1 MHDPIFRSAMTNVEA
16 LLRAAA
22 RAGEAGDAGAVSAEL
37 VRAALTLGV
46 QIGSLQARYAGS
58 YDSTPQAKVIQKAL
72 RGLQTTAVKA
82 FARVEE
88 VSDQAGL
95 PQIEE
100 PIGPTMEYET
110 PYHEDGENEYV
121 P

>member
-1 MHDPIFRSAMTNVEA
+1 MQDPIFRSAMSNVEA
-16 LLRAAA
+16 LLRAATQ
-22 RAGEAGDAGAVSAEL
+22 AGEAGDAGAVSAEL

-72 RGLQTTAVKA
+72 RGLQATAVKA

-88 VSDQAGL
+88 VRDRDDQPEVA
-95 PQIEE
+95 E
-100 PIGPTMEYET
+100 PIGPTLEYET

>member
-1 MHDPIFRSAMTNVEA
+1 
-16 LLRAAA
+16 
-22 RAGEAGDAGAVSAEL
+22 
-37 VRAALTLGV
+37 
-46 QIGSLQARYAGS
+46 
-58 YDSTPQAKVIQKAL
+58 
-72 RGLQTTAVKA
+72 VKA

>member
-1 MHDPIFRSAMTNVEA
+1 MQDPIFRSAMSNVET

-37 VRAALTLGV
+37 VRAALVVGV
-46 QIGSLQARYAGS
+46 QIGSLKARYAAS
-58 YDSTPQAKVIQKAL
+58 YEGTPQAKVIDKAL
-72 RGLQTTAVKA
+72 RGIQTTAVKA

-88 VSDQAGL
+88 IRDTGRVEH
-95 PQIEE
+95 EE
-100 PIGPTMEYET
+100 PIGPTVDYET
-110 PYHEDGENEYV
+110 PYIQDGDNEYL